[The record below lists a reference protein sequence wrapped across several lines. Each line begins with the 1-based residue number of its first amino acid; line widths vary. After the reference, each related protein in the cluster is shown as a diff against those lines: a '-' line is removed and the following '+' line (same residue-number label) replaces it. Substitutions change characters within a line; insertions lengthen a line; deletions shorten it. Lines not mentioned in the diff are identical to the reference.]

1 MKSTNKFSKGKNIG
15 LNKKI
20 LTRHK
25 MTKDVLDS
33 DSNASANDNPDK
45 DEDFNAS
52 DAEDTTASVS
62 DADSTKVKKSP
73 KKLAKKSPKKS
84 TKKKALKK
92 SNKAKKSPAKAE
104 GKKSIIVEETDP
116 FADSDDEPEQEVEEE
131 YEVEAIVGHREYNGK
146 LVYKIRWK
154 GYGAASD
161 TWEAADSLS
170 CPNILEPY
178 NLKV

>member
-1 MKSTNKFSKGKNIG
+1 
-15 LNKKI
+15 
-20 LTRHK
+20 
-25 MTKDVLDS
+25 MTKDNLDS
-33 DSNASANDNPDK
+33 DSNASANDNPAEDK
-45 DEDFNAS
+45 DFNAS
-52 DAEDTTASVS
+52 DAEETHESVS
-62 DADSTKVKKSP
+62 EADSPKVKKSP

-84 TKKKALKK
+84 PKKKASKK

-104 GKKSIIVEETDP
+104 KRKSIIVEETDP
-116 FADSDDEPEQEVEEE
+116 FANSDDEPEPEKEVEEE

-161 TWEAADSLS
+161 TWEVADSLS

-178 NLKV
+178 NLKVKLINSIIQFLKFITHF